1 MTPRR
6 LLAALLLG
14 ALASGAWPQETL
26 EIITLRHRT
35 AEEVLPLLRPLLERG
50 GALTGQYGQLI
61 IRASPGNLTEIRRT
75 LEAIDRPPRRL
86 QISVRLDASS
96 HAERQAIEAQGTAG
110 RRTEIEVRAENS
122 RSASGE
128 RVDQRIQVV
137 EGGRGYIATGQSRPL
152 QQRQVIRTPGGTVI
166 QETTVMHDIAIG
178 FYVIPR
184 LIADRVEL
192 EIVQMRENDGGP
204 PGSVQSQH
212 ADSTVSARL
221 GEWFELGG
229 TVATHAAGSAGL
241 AGAGRSS
248 AAEARRI
255 WVKVEETPN

>member
-1 MTPRR
+1 MSPRR
-6 LLAALLLG
+6 LLAALLL
-14 ALASGAWPQETL
+14 AAIASGAWPQETL

-35 AEEVLPLLRPLLERG
+35 AEDVLPLLRPLLEPG

-61 IRASPGNLTEIRRT
+61 VRASPGNLAEIRRT
-75 LEAIDRPPRRL
+75 LDVIDRPPRRL

-96 HAERQAIEAQGTAG
+96 DVEQQAIEARGTAG
-110 RRTEIEVRAENS
+110 RRTEIAVRAEHS

-137 EGGRGYIATGQSRPL
+137 EGGRAYIATGQSRPL
-152 QQRQVIRTPGGTVI
+152 PQRQVIRTPGGTVV
-166 QETTVMHDIAIG
+166 QETTVMHDIATG

-184 LIADRVEL
+184 LVADRVEL
-192 EIVQMRENDGGP
+192 EIAQMREVDGGQ
-204 PGSVQSQH
+204 PGRVQSQH
-212 ADSTVSARL
+212 AASTVSARL

-229 TVATHAAGSAGL
+229 TVATHAGGTVGL

-248 AAEARRI
+248 ATEARRI